1 MTFKEVFITITDSNL
16 PWFVANPSRAM
27 EAYKKGKRIVVL
39 DFETNTVDYGSAL
52 AETNHIVLAC
62 WFVVVNGV
70 VTRKH
75 AWADEYELS
84 ELEEDIKQADFV
96 VAHNAK
102 FELQWLKRCGLE
114 LRDILVF
121 DTMLAE
127 WVIAGNRSAA
137 QGWAINLDDTA
148 KRYGLG
154 AKLSLSSLAIKMGMD
169 PSIIPAEWL
178 LPYCYMDVQLCYEL
192 YLKQREILERDGLLH
207 LALTRNLTC
216 AVLADIEFSGCQLDP
231 ERVYAEYNATLD
243 RFNVLEDE
251 LNSITGGINL
261 SSPKQLREYLYGK
274 LGFEVPTDHKGKPL
288 QTKKGEPKTDTNT
301 LALLNATTAEQATFL
316 TLYKERNR
324 CDSLLSK
331 NLTFFKHICEQK
343 GGVFYGVFNQG
354 FTGTHRLSSSG
365 RAIKFNG
372 LAKALGV
379 QLQNLPRQYKGLFT
393 AHEKDW
399 MVLEFD
405 GSQLEFRVAADLGR
419 DEVAR
424 DEIINGEDIHSV
436 TARVLTDAGQPT
448 TRQEAKSR
456 TFSPLYGGM
465 GKTPA
470 EKEYSK
476 FFKQKYSAVASTQQ
490 DWCHEVLMQGWHR
503 NPYGMKFYWPG
514 TKISRN
520 GYIDNTTAINN
531 YSIQGFATGEI
542 IPIALVY
549 FWHRARDKR
558 IVLWNTIHDS
568 VAVRVHEADVEECK
582 QIAKQAMTYDV
593 YAYLYDAYSY
603 AFDWV
608 PLGLGIKV
616 AKHWGDSKTEQAW
629 DVTFDGQEFYKE
641 K

>member
-1 MTFKEVFITITDSNL
+1 MENNKL
-16 PWFVANPSRAM
+16 PWFVASPQTAID
-27 EAYKKGKRIVVL
+27 AYIKGKNFVVL
-39 DFETNTVDYGSAL
+39 DLETNNNDFGSAL
-52 AETNHIVLAC
+52 HKDNHIVCAC
-62 WFVVVNGV
+62 WLVVKDGK
-70 VTRKH
+70 TERKQMYG
-75 AWADEYELS
+75 DEYDLA
-84 ELEEDIKQADFV
+84 ELEEDIEQADFV

-102 FELQWLKRCGLE
+102 FELQWLKRCGIE
-114 LRDILVF
+114 LRDVLVF

-127 WVIAGNRSAA
+127 WVIAGNRNAS
-137 QGWAINLDDTA
+137 QGWALNLDDTA
-148 KRYGLG
+148 KRYKLG
-154 AKLSLSSLAIKMGMD
+154 AKLSLSSLAIKMGID
-169 PSIIPAEWL
+169 PQYIPTEWL
-178 LPYCYMDVQLCYEL
+178 LPYCHMDVQLCYEL
-192 YLKQREILERDGLLH
+192 YLRQIEILQRDGLLH
-207 LALTRNLTC
+207 LALTRNLAC
-216 AVLADIEFSGCQLDP
+216 AVLADIEFSGCQLDS
-231 ERVYAEYNATLD
+231 ERVYAEYNATLE
-243 RFNVLEDE
+243 RFQELETQLE
-251 LNSITGGINL
+251 AITGGINL
-261 SSPKQLREYLYGK
+261 SSPKQLREYLYGS
-274 LGFEVPTDHKGKPL
+274 LGFSVPTDHKGKPL
-288 QTKKGEPKTDTNT
+288 TTSKGEPKTDTNT
-301 LALLNATTAEQATFL
+301 LALLVAKTAEQATFL
-316 TLYKERNR
+316 SLYKERNR

-331 NLTFFKHICEQK
+331 NLTFFKHICEER

-393 AHEKDW
+393 AHENDW
-399 MVLEFD
+399 LVLEFD

-419 DEVAR
+419 DPVAR
-424 DEIINGEDIHSV
+424 DEIINGDDIHSV
-436 TARVLTDAGQPT
+436 TAKVLTDAGQST

-476 FFKQKYSAVASTQQ
+476 FFKEKYSAIASTQQ
-490 DWCHEVLMQGWHR
+490 DWCHEVLGQGWHR

-542 IPIALVY
+542 IPISLVY
-549 FWHRARDKR
+549 FWHRTRDMR

-568 VAVRVHEADVEECK
+568 VAVRVHKDEVEVCK

-593 YAYLYDAYSY
+593 YSYLEQVYNYT
-603 AFDWV
+603 FDWV

-629 DVTFDGQEFYKE
+629 DVTFDGTEHYKE